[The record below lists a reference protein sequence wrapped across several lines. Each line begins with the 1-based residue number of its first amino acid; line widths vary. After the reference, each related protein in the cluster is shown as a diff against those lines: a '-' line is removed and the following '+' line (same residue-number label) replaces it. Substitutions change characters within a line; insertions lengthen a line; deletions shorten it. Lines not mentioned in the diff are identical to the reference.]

1 MTERQQRSRPRSRR
15 LPREVR
21 ERQILEAAVQVFAE
35 HGFHSASMD
44 EISEVAGIS
53 KPMLYTY
60 LGAKDELFVACVHRE
75 AGRLIESIGAAADVD
90 RAPDDQLWWGLRLFF
105 EHVHN
110 NRSGWAILHRQ
121 ADTGSEP
128 FVAEIV
134 ETRHRATELVAG
146 LLAAAT
152 DGSARPMRSTQT
164 APFAAA
170 LVGAVESL
178 VQWWFENPE
187 HTADGMA
194 LRLMNMV
201 WLGFGNLVEGRSWS
215 PGDRGSVPEEAEPGQ
230 SRPDQAPPG

>member
-60 LGAKDELFVACVHRE
+60 LGTKDELFVACVHRE
-75 AGRLIESIGAAADVD
+75 AGKLIESIAAAAGED
-90 RAPDDQLWWGLRLFF
+90 RAPEDQLWWGLRLFF
-105 EHVHN
+105 EHVHR

-152 DGSARPMRSTQT
+152 EGSARPMQPAQT

-178 VQWWFENPE
+178 VQWWFEHPE

-215 PGDRGSVPEEAEPGQ
+215 PGDRGPTPGGPEPEGPRPG
-230 SRPDQAPPG
+230 AGPPG